1 MFGGVTANLGP
12 CARLRV
18 TQGGADVTIVVGSNR
33 TQNADQAI
41 FRHIG
46 AKIED
51 YKVVA
56 VKSAIHFLADYEP
69 IAQEV
74 IFSESPGANPCRIDA
89 IPYTRLRPG
98 IRLGPNGP
106 IYKSTP

>member
-1 MFGGVTANLGP
+1 MFCGVTANLGP

-18 TQGGADVTIVVGSNR
+18 TDGGADVTIVVGSNR

-46 AKIED
+46 ANPED

-106 IYKSTP
+106 IFKANP